1 MAGSVLAGFR
11 NDNSRNGGDG
21 GFRTGDLG
29 HLDADGFLWITGRL
43 KEQYKLE
50 NGKYV
55 VPVPIEE
62 QLQLSGF
69 ISSAMVY
76 GQNKPFNVAL
86 LVPDR
91 DALLAWARGKGLNT
105 ADMPALLQR
114 PEVQALYREQVLAR
128 YRLTADQKAGAD
140 AFWQA
145 CLSNDGALRGRFE
158 QAQRTY
164 QAWLASAG
172 SRQQA
177 QASEA
182 GQAPRGPSKPGQ
194 P

>member
-1 MAGSVLAGFR
+1 
-11 NDNSRNGGDG
+11 
-21 GFRTGDLG
+21 
-29 HLDADGFLWITGRL
+29 
-43 KEQYKLE
+43 
-50 NGKYV
+50 
-55 VPVPIEE
+55 
-62 QLQLSGF
+62 
-69 ISSAMVY
+69 
-76 GQNKPFNVAL
+76 
-86 LVPDR
+86 
-91 DALLAWARGKGLNT
+91 
-105 ADMPALLQR
+105 
-114 PEVQALYREQVLAR
+114 VLAR

-158 QAQRTY
+158 QAQQTY